1 MYISNLLDVCRNGYR
16 LPHLCPGVLLEVRP
30 TGDQGQGEAQAGGEA
45 YQQAFY
51 YSVKGTMS

>member
-45 YQQAFY
+45 YQQAF
-51 YSVKGTMS
+51 